1 MLNFE
6 TADVGDSGLCGNR
19 DIDGVLGGVIV
30 GPTELARDEDARHDV
45 SNVEGDIIDHPNNAV
60 RMALSEGSLSS
71 WTGELGREAEPS
83 SPRHDANGELKD
95 NDAIIELR
103 DWSCFVVYRL
113 VSERI
118 AISSGGH

>member
-6 TADVGDSGLCGNR
+6 TGDVGDPGLYGNR

-30 GPTELARDEDARHDV
+30 GPTELARDEGARHDV
-45 SNVEGDIIDHPNNAV
+45 SNVVGDIIDHPNNAV
-60 RMALSEGSLSS
+60 RIALSEGSLCS

-83 SPRHDANGELKD
+83 SPRRDAKGELKD
-95 NDAIIELR
+95 NDTIIELR
-103 DWSCFVVYRL
+103 DWSCFIVYRL

-118 AISSGGH
+118 AILNDVH